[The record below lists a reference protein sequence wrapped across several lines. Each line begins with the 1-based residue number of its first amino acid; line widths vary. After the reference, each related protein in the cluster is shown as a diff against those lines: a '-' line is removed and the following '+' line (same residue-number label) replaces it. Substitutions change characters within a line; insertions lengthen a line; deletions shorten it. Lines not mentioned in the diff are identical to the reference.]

1 MVCSCYWIF
10 FFLKKKQ
17 RSSSLMRPGE
27 NYFGFGFCAA
37 FSELAEGTFEKVV
50 GRDGSLAEIFSH
62 AEIHLGPILF
72 ISTDC
77 ICHPQ
82 RSR

>member
-1 MVCSCYWIF
+1 
-10 FFLKKKQ
+10 
-17 RSSSLMRPGE
+17 MRPGE

-50 GRDGSLAEIFSH
+50 GRDGGLAEIFSH
-62 AEIHLGPILF
+62 AKINLGPILF
-72 ISTDC
+72 IRTDC

-82 RSR
+82 RSRW